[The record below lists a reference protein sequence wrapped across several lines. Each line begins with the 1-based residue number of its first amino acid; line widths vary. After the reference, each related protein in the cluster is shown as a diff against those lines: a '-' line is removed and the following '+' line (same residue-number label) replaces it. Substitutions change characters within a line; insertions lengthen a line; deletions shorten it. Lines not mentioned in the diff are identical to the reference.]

1 MRLRPLVSGTVVL
14 GFLLGPLLAVAPA
27 RAAEVLARLGSKELT
42 VDEMRAY
49 LETLPK
55 AEREV
60 LAKDPALLTTV
71 VRTYLAQRVLLAEAQ
86 AKKFDQQP
94 AIQAQLARARD
105 QALSD
110 LYLESVARPPDSYP
124 SEDDVQATYK
134 GNRQLFVVPRRF
146 HLAQVVVA
154 VTAGADKAAD
164 KAADDRGRRKAAE
177 LSRKLRSKG
186 ADFAAAARAEGGESA
201 ARGGD
206 LGWLAEAQLP
216 PGILEAASTLAKD
229 GVSEPVR
236 LPDGWHV
243 LKLLEVQAAT
253 VRPLEEVRDA
263 VIARMRQEKARELK
277 QQYMSKLLGA
287 SEPAINEL
295 ALPEV
300 LEGNP

>member
-1 MRLRPLVSGTVVL
+1 MRLRPLASRSVVL
-14 GFLLGPLLAVAPA
+14 GLLLGPLVAVAPA

-154 VTAGADKAAD
+154 VPAGADKAAGKVADD
-164 KAADDRGRRKAAE
+164 KARRKAAE
-177 LSRKLRSKG
+177 LSRRLRSKG
-186 ADFAAAARAEGGESA
+186 ADFAAAARAESGESA

-206 LGWLAEAQLP
+206 LGWLVEAQLP
-216 PGILEAASTLAKD
+216 PGILEAASALAKD

-253 VRPLEEVRDA
+253 VRPLEEVRDS

-277 QQYMSKLLGA
+277 QQYMSKLVGPT
-287 SEPAINEL
+287 EPAINEL
-295 ALPEV
+295 ALPKV
-300 LEGNP
+300 VEGGP